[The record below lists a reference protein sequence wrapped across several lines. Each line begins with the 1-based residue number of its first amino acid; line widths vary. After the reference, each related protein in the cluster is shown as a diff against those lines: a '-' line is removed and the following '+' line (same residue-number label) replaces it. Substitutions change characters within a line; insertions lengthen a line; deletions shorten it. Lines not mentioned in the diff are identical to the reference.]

1 MLVWNDNA
9 MIQYGSRLNC
19 GECHTNPPGTKDNDV
34 ANIKDVARY
43 ANVSPTTVSHVLND
57 RGRVAPKTRERVLE
71 VAAQLGYTANPHA
84 QQLVTRRS
92 RILAIQ
98 MPDLDGAGPGVA
110 LLPTSESEYFLELI
124 NGAAAAAADANYAL
138 IIVSAGVDAS
148 SMRGFGADGM
158 IIVDPKGSEPVLRS
172 SFAAECPIVTTGEPV
187 IDSDTK
193 GFVVDNDHGA
203 AACETLNHF
212 LAQGRSRPALIIDTT
227 SRSYI
232 RDIVQAYEDWCIH
245 HAVQP
250 AVIAVPDPSPAEMGG
265 ALASLREGPVPADAV
280 YTSSDKCA
288 IALLDAARTAR
299 VAVPNDL
306 ALASAVDSS
315 ILRVTNPPV
324 TGVHLYPRDIGAQ
337 AVASVVGLIARRDP
351 ACELPPLE
359 TTRLL
364 ISTRLVVRGSTTS
377 TAKRRRPKERR

>member
-158 IIVDPKGSEPVLRS
+158 IIVDPRAPNRCCDRLSRQSVPS
-172 SFAAECPIVTTGEPV
+172 
-187 IDSDTK
+187 
-193 GFVVDNDHGA
+193 
-203 AACETLNHF
+203 
-212 LAQGRSRPALIIDTT
+212 SRPAN
-227 SRSYI
+227 
-232 RDIVQAYEDWCIH
+232 
-245 HAVQP
+245 
-250 AVIAVPDPSPAEMGG
+250 PSST
-265 ALASLREGPVPADAV
+265 LTQR
-280 YTSSDKCA
+280 
-288 IALLDAARTAR
+288 
-299 VAVPNDL
+299 
-306 ALASAVDSS
+306 DSS
-315 ILRVTNPPV
+315 STTITAPRPAKRLITSWPRGVRGRRSSSTRHRVPISATSCRPTR
-324 TGVHLYPRDIGAQ
+324 TG
-337 AVASVVGLIARRDP
+337 ASTTPYNRRSLLCRTRRLPKWVGLSPPYAKARYRP
-351 ACELPPLE
+351 TPFTQAPTNARSRCSTPREPLE
-359 TTRLL
+359 WPCRTTWLWRARWTVPFFASR
-364 ISTRLVVRGSTTS
+364 IHR
-377 TAKRRRPKERR
+377 